1 MSKLQQLLN
10 QWSNLS
16 DAADELQ
23 AAAAAVERAHAD
35 HPELSQSLHNIEI
48 ATSEMLALVDTQI
61 AETLPTNPREAAI
74 LAAFAWRAH
83 NENDLILSPGG
94 HKTGTRAF
102 DETLTMALTNLMTYL
117 IEVSD
122 ADLSEVLD
130 MWCIPSED
138 VEPPRERRAASVQH
152 CRSAL

>member
-48 ATSEMLALVDTQI
+48 ATSEMLALIDTRI
-61 AETLPTNPREAAI
+61 SETLPANPREAAI

-83 NENDLILSPGG
+83 NENDLILGPGG
-94 HKTGTRAF
+94 QKTGARAF
-102 DETLTMALTNLMTYL
+102 DDALSLSL
-117 IEVSD
+117 IH
-122 ADLSEVLD
+122 
-130 MWCIPSED
+130 I
-138 VEPPRERRAASVQH
+138 
-152 CRSAL
+152 

>member
-1 MSKLQQLLN
+1 MSRLQQLLN

-35 HPELSQSLHNIEI
+35 HPELSQSLHNIET
-48 ATSEMLALVDTQI
+48 ASSEMLALIDTRI
-61 AETLPTNPREAAI
+61 SETLPANPREAAI

-83 NENDLILSPGG
+83 NENDLILGPGG
-94 HKTGTRAF
+94 QKTGARAF
-102 DETLTMALTNLMTYL
+102 DVSLSMALTNLMTYL
-117 IEVSD
+117 IDASD
-122 ADLSEVLD
+122 ADLSDVLD

-138 VEPPRERRAASVQH
+138 VEPAREQRPASVQH

>member
-10 QWSNLS
+10 QWLNLS

-48 ATSEMLALVDTQI
+48 ATSEMLALIDTRI
-61 AETLPTNPREAAI
+61 SETLPANPREAAI

-83 NENDLILSPGG
+83 NENDLILGPGG
-94 HKTGTRAF
+94 RKTGARAF
-102 DETLTMALTNLMTYL
+102 DDALSMALANLMAYL
-117 IEVSD
+117 IDASD
-122 ADLSEVLD
+122 ADLSDVLD

-138 VEPPRERRAASVQH
+138 VEPAREQRPASVQD